1 MPRILK
7 LAFASLTVVVLCLAS
22 SIAARANTVVFQT
35 NFNST
40 PGGTYVATNAL
51 TNSGFTVTAGSVD
64 SLNGNFFSDQ
74 CTTAGG
80 APGCIDTNGI
90 GGGSTLQTSM
100 FFAPGTYTVSFD
112 LAGALFITTPPSSS
126 ITASLGAFSQTYTLN
141 NGDLFRTLTFSTT
154 LAAPSQLT
162 FSSLGLVS
170 TSIQVGLL
178 LDNVTVTLLDGTTPP
193 PPPPSA
199 VPEPTTMLLLGT
211 GLAGIAAKV
220 RRRRKCDNGD

>member
-22 SIAARANTVVFQT
+22 SIAARADTVVFQT

-40 PGGTYVATNAL
+40 PGGTYFAPNPL
-51 TNSGFTVTAGSVD
+51 TNSGFTVTERSVD
-64 SLNGNFFSDQ
+64 SFNDSFNGNQ
-74 CTTAGG
+74 CTDAGG
-80 APGCIDTNGI
+80 APGCIDTTGI

-170 TSIQVGLL
+170 TLLQVGLL
-178 LDNVTVTLLDGTTPP
+178 LDNVTVTQLDGTPP
-193 PPPPSA
+193 PPPTSA
-199 VPEPTTMLLLGT
+199 VPEPTTMILLGT